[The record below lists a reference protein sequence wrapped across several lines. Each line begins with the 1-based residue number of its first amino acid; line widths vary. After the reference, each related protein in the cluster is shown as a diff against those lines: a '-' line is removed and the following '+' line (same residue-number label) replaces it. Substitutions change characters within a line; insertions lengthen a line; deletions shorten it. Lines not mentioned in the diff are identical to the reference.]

1 MAVHT
6 RPLTLY
12 QLLNLAYYKVNPFG
26 DKPTPF
32 KCGHFG
38 YEFIM
43 AIAADEFKE
52 DLLRYQNW
60 PENFRFID
68 DQIKERYGS
77 TAFDHSSE
85 KLAKLARL

>member
-1 MAVHT
+1 
-6 RPLTLY
+6 LY
-12 QLLNLAYYKVNPFG
+12 QLLNVAYYKVSPFG

-43 AIAADEFKE
+43 AIAADEFKIN
-52 DLLRYQNW
+52 LLQYENW

-68 DQIKERYGS
+68 DQIKEKCGS
-77 TAFDHSSE
+77 TAFHHSSR